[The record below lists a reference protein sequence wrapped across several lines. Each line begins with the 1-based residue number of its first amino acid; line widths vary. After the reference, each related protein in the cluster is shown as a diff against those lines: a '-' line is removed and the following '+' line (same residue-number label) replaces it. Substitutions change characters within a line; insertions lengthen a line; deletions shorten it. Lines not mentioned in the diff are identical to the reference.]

1 MAPVFD
7 AMIILMLELCV
18 LKSIYMKIKKQ
29 KPTVKLSGQDGNA
42 FFILGKVNKALKRS
56 GMDKEA
62 KEFMKEATKGD
73 YDHLIQTAMKFVEV
87 E

>member
-29 KPTVKLSGQDGNA
+29 KPTVKLLGQDGNA
-42 FFILGKVNKALKRS
+42 FFVLGSVNKALKRV
-56 GMDKEA
+56 GMEREA
-62 KEFMKEATKGD
+62 KAFMEEAVKGD
-73 YDHLIQTAMKFVEV
+73 YDHLLRTAMKFVEV